1 MPDFKAQGP
10 DTHFPELRQLCL
22 FCSGSP
28 KSSTELETLAKSLVR
43 RGQRTKAAALAVF
56 HGNAGFACSAL
67 LSSPA
72 SSAHKLLAMGI
83 RGFAKGD
90 FNEDWNE
97 TCKIIAK
104 DLDDPYARAIMAFV
118 GSEDWWSIL
127 DDISLPVSDR
137 VGVALM
143 HLPDSA
149 LTQYL
154 NAATTT
160 AIGAGD
166 LEGIVLTGLTE
177 QAIDLFQNYINK
189 SNDVQTPALAMSF
202 TSPRYMTDPR
212 HEHWKETYR
221 HAIQSWNMHHARIRF
236 DMQATK
242 LSRTSAGRIT
252 IATPPRQISLR
263 CTYCERP
270 LARSEAEENDA
281 ATNEGAHPTDHHPL
295 AGRRPASGTVCVQCG
310 RHLPRCGVC
319 MKWLG
324 LPDPSSRGGVAAAT
338 TAVRVEGHG
347 ADQELDLVAGFL
359 TFCMSCRHGF
369 HARHA
374 REWFELHRVCPVSEC
389 RCLCG
394 VGA

>member
-1 MPDFKAQGP
+1 MAQEI
-10 DTHFPELRQLCL
+10 DTEFPELRQLCL
-22 FCSGSP
+22 FCCGSP
-28 KSSTELETLAKSLVR
+28 KSSAELETRAKSLVR
-43 RGQRTKAAALAVF
+43 RGQRNKAAAMAVF

-72 SSAHKLLAMGI
+72 SSAHKTLAMGI
-83 RGFAKGD
+83 RGFGKGNY
-90 FNEDWNE
+90 NEDWNE
-97 TCKIIAK
+97 TCKIIAE
-104 DLDDPYARAIMAFV
+104 DLDDPYARAMMAFV
-118 GSEDWWSIL
+118 GGGNWSSIL
-127 DDISLPVSDR
+127 EETSLPLSDR
-137 VGVALM
+137 VSVALM
-143 HLPDSA
+143 HLPDDA
-149 LTQYL
+149 LTKYL
-154 NAATTT
+154 NTTT
-160 AIGAGD
+160 ATAIRDGD
-166 LEGIVLTGLTE
+166 PEGIVLTGLTE
-177 QAIDLFQNYINK
+177 RAMDLFQKYINK

-202 TSPRYMTDPR
+202 TSPRYLTDER
-212 HEHWKETYR
+212 HAQWKETYR
-221 HAIQSWNMHHARIRF
+221 HTMQSWNAAHARIRF
-236 DMQATK
+236 DIQATK
-242 LSRTSAGRIT
+242 LSRTSAGRLT
-252 IATPPRQISLR
+252 IAPPPRQISLR
-263 CTYCERP
+263 CTYCDGP
-270 LARSEAEENDA
+270 LTHHKPEENAAAA
-281 ATNEGAHPTDHHPL
+281 ATNEGVHPTDHHPL

-310 RHLPRCGVC
+310 RHSPRCGVC